1 MKKITSKLI
10 AEAQRGNLEALDQI
24 LEGFSVYA
32 YYHALAVLNNKQDA
46 DDCVQQALIN
56 LVEYIHT
63 YDDKPKYFYGWTH
76 KIIENVTKNY
86 KRTQIRY
93 QARVQND
100 EDSTFIAEDINSISN
115 ETKLMLSDLE
125 KHIGEDLYK
134 ILLYKIGYEYQYDDI
149 AKILNLSL
157 STVKRKY
164 KEALNAA
171 QQYLGEDKYEGK
183 SKTKNKR
190 RH

>member
-10 AEAQRGNLEALDQI
+10 AEAQRGNLEALDQL

-32 YYHALAVLNNKQDA
+32 YYYALAELNNKYDA

-56 LVEYIHT
+56 FVEYLHT
-63 YDDKPKYFYGWTH
+63 YDDKPKFFYGWTH

-100 EDSTFIAEDINSISN
+100 EDSTFIAEDIHSMPS
-115 ETKLMLSDLE
+115 ETKLILSDLE

-149 AKILNLSL
+149 SKILNLSL

-171 QQYLGEDKYEGK
+171 QQYLGEDKYEEK

>member
-10 AEAQRGNLEALDQI
+10 AEAQRGNLEALDQL

-32 YYHALAVLNNKQDA
+32 YYYALAELNNKYDA

-56 LVEYIHT
+56 FVEYLHT
-63 YDDKPKYFYGWTH
+63 YDDKPKFFYGWTH

-134 ILLYKIGYEYQYDDI
+134 ILLYRIGYEYQYDDI

-171 QQYLGEDKYEGK
+171 QQYLGEDKYEEK